1 MKKWIILL
9 SLSCGLIVN
18 AAEPIAIIKSVKG
31 EVSVKRNNAYIP
43 AQKGESLLVKDLIQ
57 TGDGSTIGL
66 SFNDGTVIS
75 LGPKSML
82 VVDDYLFK
90 PASNEYNFD
99 LNLKKGTSVF
109 ESGKI
114 GKMAPQKV
122 TFRVPQGSIGIRGT
136 KFLVEAE

>member
-9 SLSCGLIVN
+9 LLSCGLIVN